1 MTSSPPPIPAL
12 GIAVYNRPD
21 LLAKCVASIDHPV
34 ERLIIVNNGKLP
46 ELAKEAEFLAALGRQ
61 PGVGKV
67 TVLQAQGNLGVA
79 PAWNWLQDAVFM
91 AHRRVGQL
99 QAPGL
104 AASSVII
111 SGNDIEWAPG
121 DLATFAATVENFPEA
136 DFVFGNHAYSNFLIK
151 RSGWVKVGAFDENIE
166 VGYMEDSDHWQR
178 IRHTPG
184 VKAIHAAGLNA
195 KHEGSATI
203 NSDAAFKRKSGEQH
217 AKNWVYYGA
226 KWGCPV
232 DSHAAETF
240 TTPFNQGGDVNA
252 WKLEGARLER
262 PHFYTSNPVAR

>member
-1 MTSSPPPIPAL
+1 MKPPPLPAL

-34 ERLIIVNNGKLP
+34 GLLVIVNNGSLP
-46 ELAKEAEFLAALGRQ
+46 ELDIDHGFMAGLGANKLIGEIVLSQ
-61 PGVGKV
+61 PGE
-67 TVLQAQGNLGVA
+67 NLGVA
-79 PAWNWLQDAVFM
+79 PAWNLILDRVFSG
-91 AHRRVGQL
+91 RLGDER
-99 QAPGL
+99 L
-104 AASSVII
+104 ASVLIC
-111 SGNDIEWAPG
+111 GNDIEWAPG

-203 NSDAAFKRKSGEQH
+203 KSDAAFAKRSGEQH
-217 AKNWVYYGA
+217 ARNWEYYGR

-232 DSHAAETF
+232 HSHAAETF

-262 PHFYTSNPVAR
+262 PHFYTQNPWDR